1 MYLLF
6 FCMINFWIDSKT
18 TVFDYNLNTMTA
30 LSRRDFL
37 KLGGLSLG
45 SLAFSPSLTNFTDF
59 DDSFVVRVATNSVSV
74 YSRPSDKSSIIS
86 TWYRDELL
94 HVYDEVTVDEPAHN
108 PVWYRVWGGYIH
120 RARLQRVKILF
131 NETLPSLDLKD
142 GYRRLVEVTIP
153 YTETWRTSKA
163 YGWQKLGFR
172 LYYGSVHWA
181 EAIEEGPN
189 GKPWYRIYDDL
200 TGFPYYIDPLHVRP
214 IPLEDMA
221 PITPEIPLEKKR
233 IEVNLTMQ
241 TLMAFENDQQVFKTT
256 VATGILNGA
265 RGADGLSTK
274 TPQGD
279 FRILDKMPNK
289 HMGNGN
295 LFADADD
302 YELPG
307 VPWTLFFTAQGHA
320 FHGTYWHENFGV
332 PMSRGCIN
340 MRTDEARWLFRWA
353 LPQHEIGKTV
363 NRGYGT
369 LVQIHY

>member
-1 MYLLF
+1 M
-6 FCMINFWIDSKT
+6 ST
-18 TVFDYNLNTMTA
+18 

-45 SLAFSPSLTNFTDF
+45 SLAFSPSLHSFESF
-59 DDSFVVRVATNSVSV
+59 DDSRLVRVATNSVSV
-74 YSRPSDKSSIIS
+74 YSKPSDKSSIIS

-94 HVYDEVTVDEPAHN
+94 HVYDEVTVDEPTHN

-120 RARLQRVKILF
+120 RARLQRVKILY
-131 NETLPSLDLKD
+131 NKTLPSLEMEEGL
-142 GYRRLVEVTIP
+142 RRPVEVTVP
-153 YTETWRTSKA
+153 FTEPWRMTKRYA
-163 YGWQKLGFR
+163 PQKLGFR
-172 LYYGSVHWA
+172 LYYGSVHLA
-181 EAIEEGPN
+181 EAIEEGPT
-189 GKPWYRIYDDL
+189 GEPWYRIFDELAGSYHVN
-200 TGFPYYIDPLHVRP
+200 PLHLRP
-214 IPLEDMA
+214 IPFEELEPLSPDV
-221 PITPEIPLEKKR
+221 PLENKL
-233 IEVNLTMQ
+233 IEVNLTTQ
-241 TLMAFENDQQVFKTT
+241 ILSAYENDKQVLKTT
-256 VATGILNGA
+256 ISSGIPNGP

-279 FRILDKMPNK
+279 DFRILEKDPAK

-332 PMSRGCIN
+332 PMSHGCIN
-340 MRTDEARWLFRWA
+340 MRTEEAKWLFRWA
-353 LPQHEIGKTV
+353 LPKHEIGQYT